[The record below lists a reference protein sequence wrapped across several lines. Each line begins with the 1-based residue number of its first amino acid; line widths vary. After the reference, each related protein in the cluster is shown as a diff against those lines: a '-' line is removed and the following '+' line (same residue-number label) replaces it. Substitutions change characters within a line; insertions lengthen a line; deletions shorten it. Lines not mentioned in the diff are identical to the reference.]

1 MSVTLIATYELGR
14 QPFGLASPAAWLRRA
29 GHDVTCVDLSRQ
41 SFDAADVSDAHLVAF
56 HLPMHTATRL
66 AAPVIGHVRRINP
79 DAQLCAYGLYAP
91 LNAPYLRSLGVRH
104 ILGGEFEADLVRV
117 ADHGASDSRG
127 ETAPREGTSDGE
139 SEDGRARARTSGG
152 LPRLD
157 HITPCR
163 DGLPPL
169 DRYATLQLGGSRH
182 VTGYTEASRGC
193 RHLCRHCPVVPVYGG
208 RFRIVA
214 SDVVAADVE
223 AQVARG
229 ARHITFGDP
238 DFFNGVGHAIRV
250 VDAVVERCPGIT
262 YDVTI
267 KVEHLIAHANRLP
280 RLRETG
286 CLFVTS
292 AVESFDDAVLARL
305 RKGHTRRDVERAV
318 QLCRDAGL
326 TLAPTFIAFTP
337 WTTLETYRDSLAE
350 LERLDLVDQVA
361 PIQLTLRLL
370 VTAGSPLLELD
381 DVQRRIGLFDRRKLV
396 YPWRHADPAVDR
408 LADDVAAIVGRDLT
422 ADRRAVYDEIRARAD
437 AGCDAPRR
445 RPARVRQRTET
456 PYLNEPW
463 YC

>member
-1 MSVTLIATYELGR
+1 MNVTLIATYELGR

-29 GHDVTCVDLSRQ
+29 GHDVTCADLSREP
-41 SFDAADVSDAHLVAF
+41 FDADDVACAHLVAF

-66 AAPVIGHVRRINP
+66 AAPVIQHVRRINP
-79 DAQLCAYGLYAP
+79 DVLLCAYGLYAP
-91 LNAPYLRSLGVRH
+91 LNGPYLRSLGVRH
-104 ILGGEFEADLVRV
+104 ILAGEFEADLARIADGGEADCGSGMDARFEAGAEAAAAGGV
-117 ADHGASDSRG
+117 A
-127 ETAPREGTSDGE
+127 
-139 SEDGRARARTSGG
+139 GRRRH

-157 HITPCR
+157 LITPWR
-163 DGLPPL
+163 GGLPPL
-169 DRYATLQLGGSRH
+169 DRYASLQSGNRRYI
-182 VTGYTEASRGC
+182 TGYTEASRGC
-193 RHLCRHCPVVPVYGG
+193 RHLCRHCPVVPIYGG
-208 RFRIVA
+208 RFR
-214 SDVVAADVE
+214 VVPPEVVVADVE

-238 DFFNGVGHAIRV
+238 DFFNGVGHAMRV
-250 VDAVVERCPGIT
+250 VDQVAERCPGIT

-318 QLCRDAGL
+318 RLCRDAGL

-337 WTTLETYRDSLAE
+337 WTTLETYRDLLAE
-350 LERLDLVDQVA
+350 IDRLDLVDQVA
-361 PIQLTLRLL
+361 PIQLALRLL
-370 VTAGSPLLELD
+370 VTAGSGLLELD
-381 DVQRRIGLFDRRKLV
+381 DVRRRVGGFDDRRLV
-396 YPWRHADPAVDR
+396 HPWRHDDPAVDR
-408 LADDVAAIVGRDLT
+408 LADDVATIVGRRMT
-422 ADRRAVYDEIRARAD
+422 ADRRAVYEAIRARAD
-437 AGCDAPRR
+437 GECAAPPRR
-445 RPARVRQRTET
+445 SVPNRQRVET